1 MTPKTKKSRRR
12 SPDPVRPAF
21 ADAYP
26 RHEHLDRLVDAF
38 ERGNFARVRAEAQT
52 LADRSDDEDVRDAAL
67 DLLRRIQ
74 PDPAAIYLL
83 LLGVALVVFT
93 YGYYVMSHG

>member
-1 MTPKTKKSRRR
+1 MTPTTKKSKRR
-12 SPDPVRPAF
+12 SVAPARPAF

-26 RHEHLDRLVDAF
+26 RHDELDRLVEAF
-38 ERGNFARVRAEAQT
+38 ERGNFALVRTEAPT
-52 LADRSDDEDVRDAAL
+52 LASRSKDDDVRDAAL

-83 LLGVALVVFT
+83 LLGVALVLFV
-93 YGYYVMSHG
+93 YGYYVMGQ